1 MQFSDRIGIQ
11 TTNDKLQGIARR
23 TSYENTRLAIEGD
36 DTLDRLIAKKRE
48 QDRASIQQ
56 IAEFAITGVIKVGSG
71 IHGLIV
77 DEQSSEAGNFIDK
90 ATSDLTN
97 SINNSIFNG
106 STRFVEDESG
116 NLTLQLSEEVEERY
130 REYLKQIEEANWVKS
145 VKNNAISLLSSKY
158 SALSIDANTQLLNNA
173 YQNRNSQF
181 VTGLANDL
189 ESDAMML
196 SQHGG
201 KFTDANGETLMFGGI
216 ARIEARTDWDETT
229 KKEESSA
236 YLRDVYARSV
246 EITASNIATGT
257 GLPEALEY
265 IRSAYANDP
274 EKANQVFSVVY
285 TASRNQQIAIG
296 GVAQEIATGVADYLS
311 APTEDYQ
318 GPRNYEEAYSYIS
331 NTLLQGASREVHQA
345 AYEAMREQQTEDVT
359 AMFSNRIVQDSD
371 KGLSALE
378 STFENII
385 SGTYDSYFVEIPEV
399 KVTFAE
405 KYQSEIESKKK
416 SIASALKTN
425 ASTVESADKDVLDT
439 YTKTV
444 NYAKAN
450 VEAGTMKPAD
460 AVATVGAVGQATA
473 ESLQLSTSHLS
484 YQASQIEFLN
494 DLVDYVP
501 ATWKPA
507 LKSKLDQAYA
517 TLSLT
522 GSKLTPEQIERKN
535 NLSDFTTGIVADIL
549 YNNENFTLDDALAA
563 VDEITKA
570 NLLTRS
576 IKGTTKWPEVKDPG
590 EGNFAGNLDDAID
603 FNDFA
608 ANNTSMLYVVY
619 DDDADAALESA
630 STGQPAAPKLKWMDP
645 ELEQTFNNASQI
657 LKVQISALTGVD
669 EAKISYAPENQNG
682 LLVPSPVFA
691 VPTASGIDAYR
702 VRGESI
708 QVYSDSGWKTVAQV
722 SKNLKQVESQGMFLQ
737 VRKEA
742 AQGRIDRNSNP
753 ATMETS
759 DSWKRTNLWALD
771 PRKTIE
777 EAGSR
782 QKAQQLVD
790 KLVRESGD
798 DAQLRGELEGYIRE
812 IYG

>member
-1 MQFSDRIGIQ
+1 MAAGVNLLDTSSKVNNINKKLQADQ
-11 TTNDKLQGIARR
+11 TLAASRAELSTAKNDKSTEWLKREYQHTLTSIEREYDQQMANIVFQGI
-23 TSYENTRLAIEGD
+23 SD
-36 DTLDRLIAKKRE
+36 LISFGGE
-48 QDRASIQQ
+48 IYSLV
-56 IAEFAITGVIKVGSG
+56 E
-71 IHGLIV
+71 
-77 DEQSSEAGNFIDK
+77 DEQVQQANNDISGFVSRFN
-90 ATSDLTN
+90 TSLQE
-97 SINNSIFNG
+97 SIADG
-106 STRFVEDESG
+106 STRYVETENGLEFQLAPKLQQEYDSFVQSIQDSDLMG
-116 NLTLQLSEEVEERY
+116 
-130 REYLKQIEEANWVKS
+130 S
-145 VKNNAISLLSSKY
+145 VKKRALSSLGANFEQLKANGA
-158 SALSIDANTQLLNNA
+158 SAALQQAYQDRNSLFDANLSNNLVNDA
-173 YQNRNSQF
+173 QM
-181 VTGLANDL
+181 LASN
-189 ESDAMML
+189 
-196 SQHGG
+196 GG
-201 KFTDANGETLMFGGI
+201 TLPEGI
-216 ARIEARTDWDETT
+216 GFSGVATIMARTDWSD
-229 KKEESSA
+229 
-236 YLRDVYARSV
+236 ARKDAA
-246 EITASNIATGT
+246 I
-257 GLPEALEY
+257 LEY
-265 IRSAYANDP
+265 TRQVQAQYAI
-274 EKANQVFSVVY
+274 ESGA
-285 TASRNQQIAIG
+285 
-296 GVAQEIATGVADYLS
+296 GVALGSGGL
-311 APTEDYQ
+311 
-318 GPRNYEEAYSYIS
+318 
-331 NTLLQGASREVHQA
+331 QA
-345 AYEAMREQQTEDVT
+345 AYDHIY
-359 AMFSNRIVQDSD
+359 S
-371 KGLSALE
+371 
-378 STFENII
+378 I
-385 SGTYDSYFVEIPEV
+385 SGLTMQQKQTAYNYAVNAVNNRASSISGSASEMMTNAITEGSMPGDVYQTVLDNVQNEPPEV
-399 KVTFAE
+399 KTAVYNALKAAQVEAVTAIATNQYNDDFKGGLVELEQTLADYKE
-405 KYQSEIESKKK
+405 GKYDGYFVNIPETEQLFVKKYETAIDSEYDK
-416 SIASALKTN
+416 IASSLKTTS
-425 ASTVESADKDVLDT
+425 STVKTKDTDT
-439 YTKTV
+439 LNTFQKTV
-444 NYAKAN
+444 DYVEASL
-450 VEAGTMKPAD
+450 EAGTMKPAD
-460 AVATVGAVGQATA
+460 AVATVGAIGQATA
-473 ESLQLSTSHLS
+473 ESLQLPTSHLS

-522 GSKLTPEQIERKN
+522 GSQLTPEQIERKN

-753 ATMETS
+753 ATTETS

>member
-1 MQFSDRIGIQ
+1 MAAGVNLLDTSSKVNNINKKLQADQ
-11 TTNDKLQGIARR
+11 TMAASRAELSTAKNDKSTEWL
-23 TSYENTRLAIEGD
+23 
-36 DTLDRLIAKKRE
+36 KRE
-48 QDRASIQQ
+48 YQHTLTGIERQYDQQ
-56 IAEFAITGVIKVGSG
+56 MAN
-71 IHGLIV
+71 IV
-77 DEQSSEAGNFIDK
+77 FQW
-90 ATSDLTN
+90 TSDLISFGGKIYSLVEDEQVQQANNDISGFVSRFNTSLQE
-97 SINNSIFNG
+97 SIADG
-106 STRFVEDESG
+106 STRYVETENGLEFQLAPKLQQEYDSFVQSIQDSDLMG
-116 NLTLQLSEEVEERY
+116 
-130 REYLKQIEEANWVKS
+130 S
-145 VKNNAISLLSSKY
+145 VKKRALASLGVNFEQLKANGA
-158 SALSIDANTQLLNNA
+158 SAALQQAYQDRNSLFDANLSNNLVNDA
-173 YQNRNSQF
+173 QM
-181 VTGLANDL
+181 LASN
-189 ESDAMML
+189 
-196 SQHGG
+196 GG
-201 KFTDANGETLMFGGI
+201 TLPEGI
-216 ARIEARTDWDETT
+216 GFSGVATIMARTDWSD
-229 KKEESSA
+229 
-236 YLRDVYARSV
+236 ARKDAA
-246 EITASNIATGT
+246 I
-257 GLPEALEY
+257 LEY
-265 IRSAYANDP
+265 TGQVQAQYAI
-274 EKANQVFSVVY
+274 ESGV
-285 TASRNQQIAIG
+285 
-296 GVAQEIATGVADYLS
+296 GVALGSGGL
-311 APTEDYQ
+311 
-318 GPRNYEEAYSYIS
+318 
-331 NTLLQGASREVHQA
+331 QA
-345 AYEAMREQQTEDVT
+345 AYDHIYSISGLTMQQKQTAYNYAVNAVNNRASSISGSASEMMTNAIAEGSMPGDVYQTVLDNVQHEPPEVRTAVYNALKAAQVEAVT
-359 AMFSNRIVQDSD
+359 AIATNQYNDDF
-371 KGLSALE
+371 KGGLVELE
-378 STFENII
+378 QTLADYKE
-385 SGTYDSYFVEIPEV
+385 GKYDGYFINIPETEQLFV
-399 KVTFAE
+399 K
-405 KYQSEIESKKK
+405 KYETAIDSEYDK
-416 SIASALKTN
+416 IASSLKTTS
-425 ASTVESADKDVLDT
+425 STVKTKDTDT
-439 YTKTV
+439 LNTFQKTV
-444 NYAKAN
+444 DYVEASL
-450 VEAGTMKPAD
+450 EAGTMKPAD

-473 ESLQLSTSHLS
+473 ESLQLPNSQLS

-494 DLVDYVP
+494 GLIDYVP

-522 GSKLTPEQIERKN
+522 GSQLTPEQIERKN

-576 IKGTTKWPEVKDPG
+576 IKGTTKWPEVKDSG

-753 ATMETS
+753 ATMDTS

-798 DAQLRGELEGYIRE
+798 DVQLRGELEGYIRE

>member
-1 MQFSDRIGIQ
+1 MAAGVNLLDTSSKVNNINKKLQADQ
-11 TTNDKLQGIARR
+11 TMAASRAELSTAKNDKSTEWL
-23 TSYENTRLAIEGD
+23 
-36 DTLDRLIAKKRE
+36 KRE
-48 QDRASIQQ
+48 YQHTLTGIERQYDQQ
-56 IAEFAITGVIKVGSG
+56 MAN
-71 IHGLIV
+71 IV
-77 DEQSSEAGNFIDK
+77 FQW
-90 ATSDLTN
+90 TSDLISFGGKIYSLVEDEQVQQANNDISGFVSRFNTSLQE
-97 SINNSIFNG
+97 SIADG
-106 STRFVEDESG
+106 STRYVETENGLEFQLAPKLQQEYDSFVQSIQDSDLMG
-116 NLTLQLSEEVEERY
+116 
-130 REYLKQIEEANWVKS
+130 S
-145 VKNNAISLLSSKY
+145 VKKRALASLGVNFEQLKANGA
-158 SALSIDANTQLLNNA
+158 SAALQQTYQDRNSLFDANLSNNLVNDA
-173 YQNRNSQF
+173 QM
-181 VTGLANDL
+181 LASN
-189 ESDAMML
+189 
-196 SQHGG
+196 
-201 KFTDANGETLMFGGI
+201 GGI
-216 ARIEARTDWDETT
+216 LPEGIGFSGVATIMARTDWSD
-229 KKEESSA
+229 
-236 YLRDVYARSV
+236 ARKDAA
-246 EITASNIATGT
+246 I
-257 GLPEALEY
+257 LEY
-265 IRSAYANDP
+265 TGQVQAQYAI
-274 EKANQVFSVVY
+274 ESGV
-285 TASRNQQIAIG
+285 
-296 GVAQEIATGVADYLS
+296 GVALGSGGL
-311 APTEDYQ
+311 
-318 GPRNYEEAYSYIS
+318 
-331 NTLLQGASREVHQA
+331 QA
-345 AYEAMREQQTEDVT
+345 AYDHIY
-359 AMFSNRIVQDSD
+359 S
-371 KGLSALE
+371 
-378 STFENII
+378 I
-385 SGTYDSYFVEIPEV
+385 SGLTMQQKQTAYNYAVNAVNNRVSSISGSASEMMTNAITEGSMPGDVYQTVLDNVQNEPPEV
-399 KVTFAE
+399 KTAVYNALKAAQVEAVTAIATNQYNDDFKGGLVELEQTLADYKE
-405 KYQSEIESKKK
+405 GKYDGYFVNIPETEQLFVKKYETAIDSEYDK
-416 SIASALKTN
+416 IASSLKTSS
-425 ASTVESADKDVLDT
+425 STVKTKDTETLNT
-439 YTKTV
+439 FQKTV
-444 NYAKAN
+444 DYVEASL
-450 VEAGTMKPAD
+450 EAGTMKPAD
-460 AVATVGAVGQATA
+460 AVATVGAIGQATA
-473 ESLQLSTSHLS
+473 ESLQLPTSHLS

-522 GSKLTPEQIERKN
+522 GSQLTPEQIERKN

-708 QVYSDSGWKTVAQV
+708 QVYSDNGWKTVAHV
-722 SKNLKQVESQGMFLQ
+722 SKNLKQVESQRMFLQ

-753 ATMETS
+753 ATMDTS